1 MFVSTNI
8 ECFSD
13 MLKCVC
19 ERVLFAG
26 VLCHQVI
33 PPSSANYLVVYI
45 CDIHDVDDIIV
56 EVGAENT
63 TQDVKGDVGA
73 GMAHVRGIVDCR
85 PTAVPENST
94 TTERDKLL
102 LQKEWWGKELD
113 IRNNDL

>member
-1 MFVSTNI
+1 MIKSHTISMFVSTNV

-13 MLKCVC
+13 MLQCVC

-45 CDIHDVDDIIV
+45 RDIHDVDDIIV

-63 TQDVKGDVGA
+63 TQDVKGDV
-73 GMAHVRGIVDCR
+73 
-85 PTAVPENST
+85 
-94 TTERDKLL
+94 
-102 LQKEWWGKELD
+102 
-113 IRNNDL
+113 